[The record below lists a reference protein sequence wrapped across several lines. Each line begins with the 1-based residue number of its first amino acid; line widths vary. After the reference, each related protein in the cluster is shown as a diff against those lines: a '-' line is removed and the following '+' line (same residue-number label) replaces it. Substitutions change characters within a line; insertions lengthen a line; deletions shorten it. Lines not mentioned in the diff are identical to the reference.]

1 MYSELNFDL
10 FLDNNKNEKINKPNI
25 VIVGA
30 SPNADLKLIKN
41 NIKINDYVICADGG
55 IEYLYRLEI
64 YPDVWIGDFDSTKK
78 LTYNTFDEYE
88 KFAQNKADIIRLN
101 PIKDETDF
109 ETVCIRAMN
118 VYNENKNKFG
128 CVKIFAALGN
138 RCDHTL
144 SNIITLKRFA
154 DNNIAAALYD
164 EYNIIAMFSGKAKIK
179 KNQYTYFSLIPIDK
193 NNRIYADGVKYPL
206 GGECLNPYTSRG
218 ISNEITSDTA
228 YITTNVNTLLILSKD

>member
-1 MYSELNFDL
+1 M
-10 FLDNNKNEKINKPNI
+10 FLENNKSNKTEKIKKSNI

-30 SPNADLKLIKN
+30 SPNADLELIKN
-41 NIKINDYVICADGG
+41 NINLNDYIICADGG
-55 IEYLYRLEI
+55 IRYLYQLGI
-64 YPDVWIGDFDSTKK
+64 YPDMWIGDFDSTKK
-78 LTYNTFDEYE
+78 LTDNTFDEY
-88 KFAQNKADIIRLN
+88 KSFAQKKADIVTLN

-109 ETVCIRAMN
+109 ETVCIKAIN
-118 VYNENKNKFG
+118 VYSENKNKFG

-164 EYNIIAMFSGKAKIK
+164 EYNIIAMFCGKAKIK
-179 KNQYTYFSLIPIDK
+179 RNQYTYFSLIPIES
-193 NNRIYADGVKYPL
+193 NNCIYADGVKYPL
-206 GGECLNPYTSRG
+206 DGECLNPYTSRG

-228 YITTNVNTLLILSKD
+228 YITTDVNTLLILSKD